1 MKRLLVRW
9 AGLSLLA
16 LMSFSAFAQTTD
28 DDMLRRRA
36 AEKCAQFN
44 NYVSL
49 IGRKIDKKG
58 RSVPLQTRMYYRDA
72 ALKLFIANG
81 NEYTEYVGTEERNIA
96 GVMMQTTSV
105 NRPNQKPKS
114 TLMKTYLYNLANLK
128 YTNVVISSTD
138 VANIKVSSLR
148 KIDENTY
155 VCTCY
160 FTQTFIGYRDG
171 IPVYKDRTSKYV
183 KCYVY
188 PESTEDGMEY
198 IIRLGDVF
206 ATDTERL

>member
-1 MKRLLVRW
+1 MILLV
-9 AGLSLLA
+9 
-16 LMSFSAFAQTTD
+16 LMSFSALAQTSD
-28 DDMLRRRA
+28 EDMLRRRA

-49 IGRKIDKKG
+49 IGRKIDNKG
-58 RSVPLQTRMYYRDA
+58 RAVPLATRLYYRET

-81 NEYTEYVGTEERNIA
+81 NEYKEYVGDEEREIA

-105 NRPNQKPKS
+105 NRPNQKPKN
-114 TLMKTYLYNLANLK
+114 TLMKTYLTNLANLR
-128 YTNVVISSTD
+128 YSDVVITSTD
-138 VANIKVSSLR
+138 VSNIKVSSLR
-148 KIDENTY
+148 KVDEDTY
-155 VCTCY
+155 VCTCH
-160 FTQTFIGYRDG
+160 FNQTFIGYRDG

-188 PESTEDGMEY
+188 LESTEDGLEY
-198 IIRLGDVF
+198 IIRLGDVY

>member
-1 MKRLLVRW
+1 MKRFAARW
-9 AGLSLLA
+9 AGMILLA
-16 LMSFSAFAQTTD
+16 LMSFSALAQTSEE
-28 DDMLRRRA
+28 DMLRRRA

-49 IGRKIDKKG
+49 IGKKTG
-58 RSVPLQTRMYYRDA
+58 KNGKAIPVETRMFYREA

-81 NEYTEYVGTEERNIA
+81 NSYTEYVGSEERTIA

-114 TLMKTYLYNLANLK
+114 TLMKTYLLNLANLR
-128 YTNVVISSTD
+128 YSDVVITSTD
-138 VANIKVSSLR
+138 VSNIKVSSLR
-148 KIDENTY
+148 KIDEDTY

-160 FTQTFIGYRDG
+160 FNQTFIGYRDG

-188 PESTEDGMEY
+188 LESTEDGLEY
-198 IIRLGDVF
+198 IIRLGDVY

>member
-1 MKRLLVRW
+1 MKRFAASWAGMILLV
-9 AGLSLLA
+9 
-16 LMSFSAFAQTTD
+16 LMSFSALAQTSD
-28 DDMLRRRA
+28 EDMLRRRA

-49 IGRKIDKKG
+49 IGRKIDNKG
-58 RSVPLQTRMYYRDA
+58 RAVPLATRLYYRET

-81 NEYTEYVGTEERNIA
+81 NEYKEYVGDEEREIA

-105 NRPNQKPKS
+105 NRPNQKPKN
-114 TLMKTYLYNLANLK
+114 TLMKTYLTNLANLR
-128 YTNVVISSTD
+128 YSDVVITSTD
-138 VANIKVSSLR
+138 VSNIKVSSLR
-148 KIDENTY
+148 KVDEDTY
-155 VCTCY
+155 VCTCH
-160 FTQTFIGYRDG
+160 FNQTFIGYRDG

-188 PESTEDGMEY
+188 LESTEDGLEY
-198 IIRLGDVF
+198 IIRLGDVY

>member
-1 MKRLLVRW
+1 MNRFVTRWVGAFLLV
-9 AGLSLLA
+9 
-16 LMSFSAFAQTTD
+16 LMSFSAFAQTSD

-49 IGRKIDKKG
+49 IGKKNDKKG
-58 RSVPLQTRMYYRDA
+58 RAISVETRMYYRDA

-81 NEYTEYVGTEERNIA
+81 DEYTEYVGDEERTIA
-96 GVMMQTTSV
+96 GVMMQTTSI

-114 TLMKTYLYNLANLK
+114 TLMKTYLRNLANLR
-128 YTNVVISSTD
+128 YSDVVITSTD
-138 VANIKVSSLR
+138 VSNIKVSSLR
-148 KIDENTY
+148 KIDEDKY

-160 FTQTFIGYRDG
+160 FTQTFIGYKDG

-188 PESTEDGMEY
+188 PEATEDGMEY
-198 IIRLGDVF
+198 IIRLGDVY